1 MHCNPVV
8 AVNFIRSFV
17 IIWFLF
23 LCLQAEGQEYFS
35 GKVQDASTREPLVG
49 VAITQGQS
57 WALTDSLGRFRIKAN
72 ASSPA
77 VFTSL
82 GYKPLRA
89 NLVQGGTYR
98 MQPDVFYIREVVVTA
113 TEERGVTATSVIGKD
128 AIEHIQPSSIKD
140 VLELLPGGRAVDP
153 NLASPQVANL
163 RSAAS
168 VSSNYA
174 TSALGTAVV
183 IDGKPVGNNANLQYS
198 PAYSNL
204 GSSFVN
210 YGTDLRTITT
220 EDIESVEV
228 VRGIASVEYGDLT
241 SGLMKITRKRGG
253 NMLRARFKADMGSK
267 LFYVG
272 KDFQW
277 KTFTMN
283 IGANYLNSMA
293 DPRNPRQNYKRIT
306 GTVRIGKTWKK
317 ELEYILNASL
327 DYTGSFDDQKSD
339 QNLDFGTLGPVET
352 YFSSYNKMD
361 AGLDLSV
368 KARDNESAF
377 RSWVTTASVTVE
389 NDLIRRWKYVI
400 NGAEQPYSVATEPGE
415 WDALIL
421 PVRYESSLQV
431 KGLPV
436 YAYLQSAVSFKWG
449 EQRLRGG
456 IQWTMDKNYGEGTV
470 FDITHPFSSVTSARP
485 RPYYAIP
492 ANHQLSAYAEENGSL
507 ALGAGS
513 MEWSAGV
520 RLSALLGAGKA
531 FAVNARPYLDPRANV
546 RYNFPAAILGGHRLD
561 AGIYTGAGLHTKF
574 PTMDMLYPEP
584 VYGDIQEFNYWPV
597 ETQFR
602 RSYMYVYK
610 EDPTNYE
617 LAPARNF
624 KWEIGTDVSWNGF
637 SLSIDY
643 FVENMTSGFRSSSRF
658 GRYIVKRYDGSGI
671 DKNSL
676 TGPPDV
682 TSLPWKAD
690 TVLQAHGITINGSQT
705 LKKGVEFTFS
715 SPRIKAIN
723 TRITANGAWF
733 VTKNT
738 NSAPLYYVPSA
749 IVSGSRYSYAGYYE
763 VNDGSTFTQLNT
775 NIMLDTQIPRLG
787 LILSVSCQTSWFSN
801 HYPVP
806 RSTMPL
812 SYLDKDLVEH
822 PYTEAEM
829 QDPVLRYLMLEES
842 SMDYN
847 YLVPFAT
854 YFNLKA
860 TKKLYRDKMAFSL
873 FVNRILA
880 ITPDYYMNGA
890 FVRRSST
897 PYFGMEIDFRI

>member
-1 MHCNPVV
+1 MMG
-8 AVNFIRSFV
+8 
-17 IIWFLF
+17 FLF
-23 LCLQAEGQEYFS
+23 LCLQAEGQDYFS
-35 GKVQDASTREPLVG
+35 GKVQDASTHEPLVG

-72 ASSPA
+72 ASSA
-77 VFTSL
+77 ATFTSL
-82 GYKPLRA
+82 GYKTLRA
-89 NLVQGGTYR
+89 SLVQGATYR
-98 MQPDVFYIREVVVTA
+98 LQPDVFALQEVVVTA
-113 TEERGVTATSVIGKD
+113 REERGVTATSVIGKD

-168 VSSNYA
+168 VSGNYA
-174 TSALGTAVV
+174 TSALGTAVL
-183 IDGKPVGNNANLQYS
+183 IDGKPVGNNANLQSS

-210 YGTDLRTITT
+210 LGTDLRTITT

-253 NMLRARFKADMGSK
+253 NALRARFKADMGSK

-277 KTFTMN
+277 ETLTLN

-293 DPRNPRQNYKRIT
+293 DPRNPRQNYKRVT
-306 GTVRIGKTWKK
+306 GTVRMGETWKK
-317 ELEYILNASL
+317 EHEYVLNTSL

-339 QNLDFGTLGPVET
+339 QNLDFGAMGPVET
-352 YFSSYNKMD
+352 YFSSYNKVD
-361 AGLDLSV
+361 AGLDFSM
-368 KARDNESAF
+368 KARDNSSAF
-377 RSWVTTASVTVE
+377 RSWVTTASLTVE
-389 NDLIRRWKYVI
+389 NDRINRWKYVI
-400 NGAEQPYSVATEPGE
+400 NGSEQPYSTATEPGE

-421 PVRYESSLQV
+421 PVRYESTLEV
-431 KGLPV
+431 IGLPV
-436 YAYLQSAVSFKWG
+436 YVYLQSALSFKWG
-449 EQRLRGG
+449 EQRLKAGV
-456 IQWTMDKNYGEGTV
+456 QWTMDKNYGEGSV
-470 FDITHPFSSVTSARP
+470 FDITRPFSSVSSARP

-492 ANHQLSAYAEENGSL
+492 ANHQLSVYAEENGS
-507 ALGAGS
+507 AKLGDGS
-513 MEWSAGV
+513 AEWSAGV
-520 RLSALLGAGKA
+520 RMSTLLGAGEAYK
-531 FAVNARPYLDPRANV
+531 VNGRPYIDPRANI
-546 RYNFPAAILGGHRLD
+546 RYNFPAAIVKGYRLD
-561 AGIYTGAGLHTKF
+561 AGIYAGAGLHTKF

-584 VYGDIQEFNYWPV
+584 VYGDIQVFNYWPV
-597 ETQFR
+597 ETSLR

-610 EDPTNYE
+610 EDPTNYT
-617 LAPARNF
+617 LDPARNF
-624 KWEIGTDVSWNGF
+624 KWEIGADASWNGYHF
-637 SLSIDY
+637 SIDC
-643 FVENMTSGFRSSSRF
+643 FMENMTSGFRSSSRY

-682 TSLPWKAD
+682 TSLPWQAD
-690 TVLQAHGITINGSQT
+690 TVLQAHGITTNGSQT
-705 LKKGVEFTFS
+705 LKQGVEFTFTS
-715 SPRIKAIN
+715 SRIKAIN

-749 IVSGSRYSYAGYYE
+749 IVSGSRYDYVGYYE

-775 NIMLDTQIPRLG
+775 NVMLDTQIPSLG

-806 RSTMPL
+806 RSTTPL

-829 QDPVLRYLMLEES
+829 QDPVLRYLVLDES
-842 SMDYN
+842 SMNYN

-860 TKKLYRDKMAFSL
+860 TKKFYHEKMAFSL
-873 FVNRILA
+873 FVNRLLA

-890 FVRRSST
+890 YVRRSST
-897 PYFGMEIDFRI
+897 PYFGMEIDFKI